1 MRNTAKEFFSRE
13 NLIHPVVDE
22 NAKLREKLRYLE
34 DAKSARSGTANVPI
48 SNMHAEAGKVAQEYD
63 SYQTMTEK
71 EIKKLRN
78 LK

>member
-34 DAKSARSGTANVPI
+34 DAKSARSGT
-48 SNMHAEAGKVAQEYD
+48 SNAPKNMMQAEVGKVAQEYD
-63 SYQTMTEK
+63 NYQSMTEK
-71 EIKKLRN
+71 EMKKLRN